1 MTSTPRGLH
10 ESIITDRLASQLA
23 RDRASHHLSITD
35 EALSG
40 ADAPERLASH
50 VEAVIRRAIL
60 DLGVEDRAA
69 VGTRL
74 VREVVGLV
82 HRYTT
87 GDSTDDGNRDDI
99 ADGDEPVE
107 PPRMLRQVA
116 PIRPNGTAEDI
127 THPLIPLLD
136 TTLLTNAPGEP
147 VVGRQIASELE
158 SADRVD
164 IVMAFIRWSGV
175 QPFEA
180 SLRSMAN
187 AGRPIRV
194 LTTTYTGSTEARAL
208 ELLRDIGAD
217 IRVSYDLSG
226 TRLHA
231 KAWIFHRTSGFS
243 TAYIGSSNLT
253 HQAQQTGL
261 EWNVRISGVRNRG
274 VVEKMAAVF
283 DAYWESG
290 DFENYDLSTFLN
302 RIQQRQAPGII
313 WPTELRLQPFQE
325 ALLQQI
331 ELSRTLGYHRN
342 LLVAA
347 TGTGKTV
354 MAAVDY
360 TNLRVRIPNARL
372 LFIAH
377 REEILEQARRTY
389 QFALADPGFGEL
401 WVGNH
406 TPTAFTHVFA
416 SIQTLHG
423 LNLARI
429 SPKHFDIVVV
439 DEFHHAAAASYQ
451 ALLDHVQPRELL
463 GLTATPERSDGLPIL
478 HWFGDRIAAE
488 LRLWDAISQQRLVPF
503 VYFGITDTIADYTH
517 LPWTRGRGYDVAG
530 LSNLLTGNDAWAG
543 LVISQVR
550 RRSADVT
557 AMRALGFCVSIDH
570 ARYMARKFS
579 EAGIPSVAI
588 WSDTPGTERTA
599 SLQDLRDGRINVV
612 FSVDLFN
619 EGVDVPTV
627 DTLLMLRPT
636 DSPVL
641 FLQQLGRGLRL
652 HAGKTHCLVLDF
664 VGQHRREFRF
674 DRRFQALLGGSRSD
688 LVNQIQG
695 GFPFLPT
702 GCHMELD
709 RIAQER
715 VLANIRAAVPA
726 TLPARVADLRAFGRD
741 VNLATYLEG
750 SGLELDDVYA
760 NNSSWSDLRQRA
772 GLPVLPFG
780 PNEESLRRAIGRILH
795 IDDPNRL
802 KTYADI
808 LAQPNPPDPPSLDE
822 PTRRLLRMLIVQ
834 LLDHVA
840 TRLMTLSQGCE
851 LLWQHSQVIAELR
864 EVIALVADKVT
875 HVAIQLDTMP
885 NVPLR
890 IHASYARSE
899 ILAAFGVGDGA
910 QEVTW
915 REGVRW
921 VPEELADVF
930 VITSDKTTGQFSPT
944 TRYRDYAITRDLFHW
959 ESQSRTSSDSPT
971 GRRYRTHTHTGSQ
984 VMLFARRRHD
994 DRAFLFL
1001 GPATYV
1007 THTSDRPM
1015 QITWRLHHPVPP
1027 DLLAWL
1033 AIAS

>member
-1 MTSTPRGLH
+1 M
-10 ESIITDRLASQLA
+10 
-23 RDRASHHLSITD
+23 
-35 EALSG
+35 
-40 ADAPERLASH
+40 
-50 VEAVIRRAIL
+50 EAVIRRAIL
-60 DLGVEDRAA
+60 DLGVEGRAA
-69 VGTRL
+69 EGTRL
-74 VREVVGLV
+74 VREVVDLV
-82 HRYTT
+82 NRYTT
-87 GDSTDDGNRDDI
+87 GASTDDGNRDAI
-99 ADGDEPVE
+99 AGGDEPVE
-107 PPRMLRQVA
+107 PPRMLRKVA
-116 PIRPNGTAEDI
+116 AIRPNGTAEDI
-127 THPLIPLLD
+127 TAPMIPLLD

-180 SLRSMAN
+180 PLRSMAN

-274 VVEKMAAVF
+274 VVEKMGAVF

-290 DFENYDLSTFLN
+290 DFESYDLSTFLE
-302 RIQQRQAPGII
+302 RIQQAQRPYKQGGDGVVVRQAPGII

-360 TNLRVRIPNARL
+360 TNLRVRIQNARL
-372 LFIAH
+372 LFVAH

-423 LNLARI
+423 LNLTRI

-517 LPWTRGRGYDVAG
+517 VPWTRGRGYDVAG
-530 LSNLLTGNDAWAG
+530 ISNLLTGNDAWAG

-550 RRSADVT
+550 RRSADTT
-557 AMRALGFCVSIDH
+557 AMR
-570 ARYMARKFS
+570 
-579 EAGIPSVAI
+579 E
-588 WSDTPGTERTA
+588 
-599 SLQDLRDGRINVV
+599 
-612 FSVDLFN
+612 
-619 EGVDVPTV
+619 
-627 DTLLMLRPT
+627 
-636 DSPVL
+636 
-641 FLQQLGRGLRL
+641 
-652 HAGKTHCLVLDF
+652 
-664 VGQHRREFRF
+664 
-674 DRRFQALLGGSRSD
+674 
-688 LVNQIQG
+688 
-695 GFPFLPT
+695 
-702 GCHMELD
+702 
-709 RIAQER
+709 
-715 VLANIRAAVPA
+715 
-726 TLPARVADLRAFGRD
+726 
-741 VNLATYLEG
+741 
-750 SGLELDDVYA
+750 
-760 NNSSWSDLRQRA
+760 
-772 GLPVLPFG
+772 
-780 PNEESLRRAIGRILH
+780 IGR
-795 IDDPNRL
+795 
-802 KTYADI
+802 A
-808 LAQPNPPDPPSLDE
+808 
-822 PTRRLLRMLIVQ
+822 
-834 LLDHVA
+834 HV
-840 TRLMTLSQGCE
+840 
-851 LLWQHSQVIAELR
+851 
-864 EVIALVADKVT
+864 
-875 HVAIQLDTMP
+875 
-885 NVPLR
+885 
-890 IHASYARSE
+890 
-899 ILAAFGVGDGA
+899 
-910 QEVTW
+910 
-915 REGVRW
+915 
-921 VPEELADVF
+921 
-930 VITSDKTTGQFSPT
+930 
-944 TRYRDYAITRDLFHW
+944 
-959 ESQSRTSSDSPT
+959 
-971 GRRYRTHTHTGSQ
+971 
-984 VMLFARRRHD
+984 
-994 DRAFLFL
+994 
-1001 GPATYV
+1001 
-1007 THTSDRPM
+1007 
-1015 QITWRLHHPVPP
+1015 
-1027 DLLAWL
+1027 
-1033 AIAS
+1033 